1 MYRSSLI
8 SPQVLIV
15 ALTGLS
21 AAYAQTLTVLP
32 NHELVLTTTVDTLFP
47 AWGVTGRLSVASDA
61 PRRFRFLGFESAA
74 DQEGDLLIVTPGA
87 GTTGS
92 LVYVA
97 LNPEIVPYS
106 NPGTYIRTLRFAIV
120 DYPSVVARASV
131 TVRLFGTARPNVKA
145 VVAAAT
151 MRQEAYPGDVVTI
164 FGERLSTPPLHGKF
178 GIHGAYPLTLGNT
191 EVKFN
196 GIRAPLLYV
205 SNTQINCIVPQGVA
219 GQRSANVVVSR
230 IASFTF
236 ESAPF
241 PLPLKETTPGIFTA
255 DGSGTGLGFIL
266 NTIAHSQ
273 TVVNSEV
280 NPAARGTPITFFA
293 TGGGQL
299 KPPYPDGGLVVAI
312 FIPPVLP
319 VSLTIGGQPAQL
331 LYAAASLGEPGKLQV
346 NAWVPQ
352 NAGTGEQPI
361 VLKIGDNDNA
371 AQKVTIWVK

>member
-1 MYRSSLI
+1 MD
-8 SPQVLIV
+8 
-15 ALTGLS
+15 
-21 AAYAQTLTVLP
+21 
-32 NHELVLTTTVDTLFP
+32 H
-47 AWGVTGRLSVASDA
+47 
-61 PRRFRFLGFESAA
+61 
-74 DQEGDLLIVTPGA
+74 
-87 GTTGS
+87 
-92 LVYVA
+92 
-97 LNPEIVPYS
+97 PE
-106 NPGTYIRTLRFAIV
+106 
-120 DYPSVVARASV
+120 VVARVLV
-131 TVRLFGTARPNVKA
+131 TVRLFARGLPAVKA

-151 MRQEAYPGDVVTI
+151 MRQEASPGDVVTI
-164 FGERLSTPPLHGKF
+164 FGEWLGTPPLQGKF
-178 GIHGAYPLTLGNT
+178 GVNGTYPLALGNT
-191 EVKFN
+191 EVRFN

-205 SNTQINCIVPQGVA
+205 SNTQINCIVPQGLA
-219 GQRSANVVVSR
+219 GQRSASVVVQR
-230 IASFTF
+230 LFPPASFQAEAF
-236 ESAPF
+236 H
-241 PLPLKETTPGIFTA
+241 LPLKETTPGIFTA